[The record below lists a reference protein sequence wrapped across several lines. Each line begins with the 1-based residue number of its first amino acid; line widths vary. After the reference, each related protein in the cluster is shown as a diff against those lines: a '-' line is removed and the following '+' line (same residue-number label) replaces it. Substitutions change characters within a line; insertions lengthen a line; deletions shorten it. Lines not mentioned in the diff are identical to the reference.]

1 MKADKPKRARAAE
14 RTEIGFLEALARRC
28 PDDPDILK
36 ALGDLYTKV
45 GRHEDGLHTDLA
57 LSRLCP
63 REPLVW
69 YNLACSYA
77 LLAARDD
84 ALTALQHAADLGY
97 RDHGWIRQDADLAAL
112 RDDPRFVALVE
123 RLQALSPRPAP

>member
-1 MKADKPKRARAAE
+1 MKSAKRKGVRAADLK
-14 RTEIGFLEALARRC
+14 EIGFLEALTRRC
-28 PDDPDILK
+28 PGDAEILK
-36 ALGDLYTKV
+36 ALGDLYTKT
-45 GRHEDGLHTDLA
+45 GRHEDGLRTDLA
-57 LSRLCP
+57 LSQLCP

-84 ALTALQHAADLGY
+84 ALTALQRAADLGY
-97 RDHGWIRQDADLAAL
+97 RDHHWLRQDDDLAAL

-123 RLQALSPRPAP
+123 RLQAQPNRRAP